1 MMGQLNNNLNS
12 EFSDYIQDKPTI
24 SYVQPTDPW
33 LVQKFISG
41 VEILFGRKKL
51 ESIYDDLKKQPFD
64 VLSFFTS
71 ALKATQIE
79 SCYDTQKL
87 DVLPKRGPL
96 VFVANHPFGVVDGLV
111 LCDIAIKARGNFRI
125 LINSLLCRDR
135 DLAPYFLPID
145 FHETKAAVKNNLHTK
160 KLAQECLKEDIP
172 LLTFPS
178 GFVSTADRKGFG
190 TVVDAPW
197 KTFAAKLIRDA
208 QATVVPVHFAGQNSR
223 IFHVASHIS
232 EPLRMALLLKEASNK
247 FGSKIDAEI
256 GNPLPWS
263 DLENIGDRQ
272 ELTTYLY
279 NQVRSLASPQEITR

>member
-71 ALKATQIE
+71 ALTATQIE

-145 FHETKAAVKNNLHTK
+145 FHETKAAVKNNLRTK

-172 LLTFPS
+172 LLIFPS

-197 KTFAAKLIRDA
+197 TTFAAKLIRDA
-208 QATVVPVHFAGQNSR
+208 QATVVPVHFAGRNSR

-247 FGSKIDAEI
+247 FGSKIDVEI